1 MKDNKVFEEIRSKA
15 TEWDAIRTEHKKQE
29 EAIIEAHGYCSDE
42 LQDWKKAN
50 NLPPFPI
57 TDGAMKAFRAWQA
70 NSENETAEFEFSDF
84 TWERETHDFIE
95 TLRKLGITEFTLTNQ
110 STALMENIYGFI
122 AEGCTMVGTHTI
134 TKKSL
139 RWGEEEYET
148 AQGILFKV
156 N

>member
-42 LQDWKKAN
+42 LQVWKKAN
-50 NLPPFPI
+50 ILPPFPI

-70 NSENETAEFEFSDF
+70 NSENETSEFEFSDF

-95 TLRKLGITEFTLTNQ
+95 TLRKAGIKTMVLTCS
-110 STALMENIYGFI
+110 STALIENLHAYA
-122 AEGCTMVGTHTI
+122 AEGCTIEGVATVTRNY
-134 TKKSL
+134 
-139 RWGEEEYET
+139 RWGET
-148 AQGILFKV
+148 KTLQGIRLRI